1 MQGFQD
7 TVSVVSTIG
16 QAVVSVNEVQK
27 LLGDGR
33 LVLLARRQ
41 AKLDGLSVQTDD
53 RMKLRG
59 ETTSGSP
66 EAVGSGTTTA
76 ARRVLVCPNN
86 RGVENRP
93 YLLLNGGA
101 AEQVIPPTA
110 KGPIAESIVDGLPRA
125 KIGIQVAPGNTGSC
139 QPHNRIDEIAI
150 RTF

>member
-1 MQGFQD
+1 MHRHPGPGF
-7 TVSVVSTIG
+7 VELVYEEAL
-16 QAVVSVNEVQK
+16 AVELCLREIPFERQPALRVTYKGHRV
-27 LLGDGR
+27 GDGR
-33 LVLLARRQ
+33 PDLMVGGSLV
-41 AKLDGLSVQTDD
+41 V
-53 RMKLRG
+53 
-59 ETTSGSP
+59 E
-66 EAVGSGTTTA
+66 
-76 ARRVLVCPNN
+76 VCPNN